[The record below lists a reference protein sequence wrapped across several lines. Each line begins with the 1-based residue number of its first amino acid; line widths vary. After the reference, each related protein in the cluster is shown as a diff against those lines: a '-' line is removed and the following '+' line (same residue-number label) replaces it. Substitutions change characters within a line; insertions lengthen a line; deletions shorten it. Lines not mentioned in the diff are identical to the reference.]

1 MMNVLNRLYMFYEE
15 LDHIFFNPAVVLTL
29 GSHFEPAASNMM
41 LNVRGQAT
49 PSGIKVGVL
58 SRKWAMIHSA
68 PTFLVPG

>member
-1 MMNVLNRLYMFYEE
+1 MKNFGE
-15 LDHIFFNPAVVLTL
+15 FFNPAVVLTL

-58 SRKWAMIHSA
+58 SRK
-68 PTFLVPG
+68 

>member
-15 LDHIFFNPAVVLTL
+15 LDHIFNPAVVLTL

-41 LNVRGQAT
+41 LNVRDQAT

-58 SRKWAMIHSA
+58 SRK
-68 PTFLVPG
+68 